1 VPDHNTAGHGE
12 TKPGK
17 LTLAILQD
25 GERAM
30 RICNACRYCEGFC
43 AVFPAMERRIE
54 FGERDLLYLANLCHD
69 CGECYYSCQ
78 YAPPHEFALH
88 FPHTLAEIRRQTY
101 REYAWPGAF
110 KGLFRR
116 NGLALALGALLAPLV
131 FLIALYASAGPQTF
145 FSAHSDADGAF
156 HAVLGHGP
164 MIAVFSLLGLGVAGA
179 FGIGL
184 VRFWRDLD
192 EPLSTLFDLR
202 AVRQALA
209 DAATLRYLD
218 GGGDGCAYPS
228 EVPATSRRTF
238 HHLTFYGF
246 MLCFSATTVAAI
258 YHNVFG
264 WYAPYPLLSLP
275 VLLGIAGGA
284 GLLIGPLGLLRLK
297 LIRDPE
303 TQDTRQSGMDTAF
316 LAMLFLTS
324 LTGFLLLGLRETAAM
339 GTVLAVHLGI
349 VAGLF
354 ITMPY
359 GKFVHAFYR
368 TAALVMNALE
378 KRRPVKLPGGE
389 I

>member
-1 VPDHNTAGHGE
+1 VPSFDPA
-12 TKPGK
+12 TKSGK

-25 GERAM
+25 GERVM

-43 AVFPAMERRIE
+43 AVFPALERRME
-54 FGERDLLYLANLCHD
+54 FGEQDLLYLANLCHD

-101 REYAWPGAF
+101 REYAWPGAL
-110 KGLFRR
+110 KGLFSRS
-116 NGLALALGALLAPLV
+116 GLSLALGALVMPLV
-131 FLIALYASAGPQTF
+131 FLAALYATATPEIF
-145 FSAHSDADGAF
+145 FGAHSDADGAF
-156 HAVLGHGP
+156 HRVLGHNP
-164 MIAVFSLLGLGVAGA
+164 MIAIFSVLGLGVATA

-184 VRFWRDLD
+184 VRFWRDLG
-192 EPLSTLFDLR
+192 EPVSTLFD
-202 AVRQALA
+202 VRALA
-209 DAATLRYLD
+209 QAIKDAATLRYLD
-218 GGGDGCAYPS
+218 GGGEGCAYPG

-246 MLCFSATTVAAI
+246 IFCFAATTVAAI
-258 YHNVFG
+258 YHNFLG
-264 WYAPYPLLSLP
+264 WYAPYSLASLP
-275 VLLGIAGGA
+275 VMLGIIGGL

-303 TQDTRQSGMDTAF
+303 TQDIRQSGMDTAF
-316 LAMLFLTS
+316 LAMLFLAS
-324 LTGFLLLGLRETAAM
+324 LTGFLLLLLRESAAM
-339 GTVLAVHLGI
+339 GTVLAIHLGI

-359 GKFVHAFYR
+359 GKFVHGIYR
-368 TAALVMNALE
+368 TAALLLHSLE
-378 KRRPVKLPGGE
+378 KRRPVKLPAGE